1 MAYEIPGFSFSLV
14 AASDLS
20 THQYKFVNVDTTG
33 KAALG
38 GAGTRSIGVLQN
50 KPTLGQIGTVVV
62 TGVSKVVAG
71 AAVTAGDEIMS
82 DATGRAI
89 TAVATNQGLGVALS
103 AAAGAGVIIPV
114 LIRSRGTV

>member
-14 AASDLS
+14 AAADLS
-20 THQYKFVNVDTTG
+20 THQYKFVNIDATG

-38 GAGTRSIGVLQN
+38 GAGTRTVGVLQN
-50 KPTLGQIGTVVV
+50 KPTSGQIGTVVV

-71 AAVTAGDEIMS
+71 AAVAAGDSVQS

-89 TAVATNQGLGVALS
+89 TLAAGIGEGVALQ
-103 AAAGAGVIIPV
+103 AASGAGVVIPV
-114 LIRSRGTV
+114 LLIARVA